1 MPIIRYDS
9 NGNISSL
16 QRYGNSQSMMDNLSY
31 SYTAGTNR
39 LASIT
44 NSVGSATQTY
54 TYDANGNATSD
65 SYRGIGFIVYDINN
79 LPITVYKTSGATL
92 QYYYDATGNRIQ
104 KYDGSANT
112 WYVLGADGK
121 TEVITTAAT
130 TAPTY
135 TMDNLGQILRNGTT
149 LTRYYYLKDHLG
161 SIKMMVDAS
170 GNVQS
175 YDDYYPY
182 GMTMPGRSGTMGA
195 DTRFRFT
202 GKERDVESGFDYFG
216 ARYYDSRIA
225 RWMSVDPLAGKY
237 PEIAPY
243 VYTHDDP
250 LNRFDLDGRA
260 DWKAI
265 KRGLLMVGTGSI
277 STITSGVAMSASEGV
292 LAPLLWSTF
301 FMSGLGSIAWGSATI
316 VAGSVDQ
323 TKVLEEGLIRQI
335 LLGMGASREV
345 QAKIALGIA
354 SGNFLID
361 LIAPE
366 VGLIKLIEWLDKIST
381 AIELD
386 DATREYAR
394 VLLEEAKEKK
404 AEEKR
409 EELEKLLRL
418 HKLSDK
424 K

>member
-1 MPIIRYDS
+1 MI
-9 NGNISSL
+9 
-16 QRYGNSQSMMDNLSY
+16 DNLSY

-79 LPITVYKTSGATL
+79 LPVTVYKTSGATL

-175 YDDYYPY
+175 YNDYYPY

-216 ARYYDSRIA
+216 ARYYDSRIG
-225 RWMSVDPLAGKY
+225 RFLTNDPHASHYSNLNPYHYCGNN
-237 PEIAPY
+237 PIAY
-243 VYTHDDP
+243 IDP
-250 LNRFDLDGRA
+250 
-260 DWKAI
+260 
-265 KRGLLMVGTGSI
+265 TGMDTIRIMTQHPI
-277 STITSGVAMSASEGV
+277 SQDKPNTANTEV
-292 LAPLLWSTF
+292 
-301 FMSGLGSIAWGSATI
+301 
-316 VAGSVDQ
+316 
-323 TKVLEEGLIRQI
+323 K
-335 LLGMGASREV
+335 GASHTAKRSIPMGFPGV
-345 QAKIALGIA
+345 QLTLYSETTQKGTVPIEYTFDVLTKKIESTTFTINEKFNT
-354 SGNFLID
+354 NF
-361 LIAPE
+361 
-366 VGLIKLIEWLDKIST
+366 ST
-381 AIELD
+381 
-386 DATREYAR
+386 
-394 VLLEEAKEKK
+394 
-404 AEEKR
+404 
-409 EELEKLLRL
+409 
-418 HKLSDK
+418 
-424 K
+424 